1 MVAWGVRHGVGG
13 PGVAPPL
20 AVIDTI
26 HRRGRAISMAHS
38 SAFLNRPPPLRL
50 HAEAEAS
57 TTTSPALSPGHQLGA
72 SRITKLRTPPHS
84 PAGWLSQRF
93 PISPGPRPRHHLQVS
108 NHDTPKGSS
117 PHFRALHSPNL
128 KRNIG
133 LPIIPSRPDLR
144 HCHPTAGGCLGTS
157 GAEKEEPM
165 EEEEAR
171 LSQRTRRAS
180 VTHLERS
187 CT

>member
-1 MVAWGVRHGVGG
+1 MVAWGARHRVGG
-13 PGVAPPL
+13 SGVAPPL

-50 HAEAEAS
+50 LTEAEAS
-57 TTTSPALSPGHQLGA
+57 TTASPALSPGHPLGA
-72 SRITKLRTPPHS
+72 SRTTNLRTPPHS

-93 PISPGPRPRHHLQVS
+93 PISPGPRPRHHLQAS

-117 PHFRALHSPNL
+117 PHLRAVHSSNL

-133 LPIIPSRPDLR
+133 LPIIPSQPGLR
-144 HCHPTAGGCLGTS
+144 DCCPTATGIAGTS
-157 GAEKEEPM
+157 GAEKEELV
-165 EEEEAR
+165 EER
-171 LSQRTRRAS
+171 GIQPSQRKRRDS
-180 VTHLERS
+180 LTHLEGS

>member
-72 SRITKLRTPPHS
+72 SRTTKLRTPPHS

-93 PISPGPRPRHHLQVS
+93 PISPGPRPRHHLQAS

-117 PHFRALHSPNL
+117 PHLRAVHSSNL

-133 LPIIPSRPDLR
+133 PPIIPSQPGLR
-144 HCHPTAGGCLGTS
+144 CRSTATGISGTS
-157 GAEKEEPM
+157 GAEKEELV
-165 EEEEAR
+165 EERGAQP
-171 LSQRTRRAS
+171 SQRKRRDS
-180 VTHLERS
+180 LTHLEGS